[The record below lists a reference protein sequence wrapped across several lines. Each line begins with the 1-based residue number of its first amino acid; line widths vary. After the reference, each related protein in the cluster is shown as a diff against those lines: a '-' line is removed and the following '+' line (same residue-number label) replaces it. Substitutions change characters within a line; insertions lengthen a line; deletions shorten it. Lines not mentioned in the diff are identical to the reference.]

1 MEWFLSNRLTLSK
14 ILRKVKRF
22 SSTDTNVSLTRV
34 LKTKLIKFLP
44 QYRFLLWG
52 PGWPGTYSASFLLTL
67 QSASV
72 TDMSH
77 QAQLYKPLDAFS
89 PLDSRSLSHT
99 ETQLFSKPLKSNLPT
114 SGWYQDISMC
124 LLRTSNPTPSLLVP
138 WESSRIVNSVLR
150 TFQISTQCLDGMLG
164 LACIEN
170 VCTSISS
177 LSSVLQDV
185 GHTNESYRQCSWL
198 SFLYQNLSTFIVAWM
213 KPDW

>member
-52 PGWPGTYSASFLLTL
+52 PRWPGTYSASFLLTL

-72 TDMSH
+72 TNMSH

-89 PLDSRSLSHT
+89 PLDSQCLPHT

-114 SGWYQDISMC
+114 SGWYQDISVC
-124 LLRTSNPTPSLLVP
+124 LLRTSNPTAPLLVP

-150 TFQISTQCLDGMLG
+150 TFKISTQCLNGMLE

-177 LSSVLQDV
+177 LSSVLQGV
-185 GHTNESYRQCSWL
+185 GHIKESCRQYSWL
-198 SFLYQNLSTFIVAWM
+198 PLLGQLFCTRI
-213 KPDW
+213 